1 MSTPPGHGQP
11 HDGAP
16 LEPVRV
22 IRPRRTDALAELMR
36 EFREYQRDTGGEH
49 PPGPPD
55 GSVEDA
61 ATEELPTAPA
71 GSPTPR
77 GSASWGSTP
86 RGSTPW
92 GPAPRGPAPRR
103 APVLEQ
109 DAAGRSLRGAAV
121 AVAVASAAL
130 LGFGCALLLP
140 ARGEAAGAA
149 AAPPRPS
156 ASAAAT
162 PTRAATPIAT
172 ATGTAPAD
180 PDGAGTLREG
190 DSGPDVTEL
199 QERLLRVPDVY
210 RDGSAD
216 GRYDG
221 ELRAAVARFQLWYGI
236 SGDEAGVY
244 GDDTRRALES
254 RTTVDGG

>member
-1 MSTPPGHGQP
+1 MSTPPGHQQP
-11 HDGAP
+11 YGGAP

-36 EFREYQRDTGGEH
+36 EFREYQRDTGGGED
-49 PPGPPD
+49 PPGPSV

-61 ATEELPTAPA
+61 ATEELPAAPA
-71 GSPTPR
+71 GSSAPR
-77 GSASWGSTP
+77 GP
-86 RGSTPW
+86 V
-92 GPAPRGPAPRR
+92 PRGPAPRR
-103 APVLEQ
+103 AP

-121 AVAVASAAL
+121 AVAVAAAAL

-156 ASAAAT
+156 ASAGATPTQAAT
-162 PTRAATPIAT
+162 PTATPS
-172 ATGTAPAD
+172 AD
-180 PDGAGTLREG
+180 PDGPGTLREG

-210 RDGSAD
+210 RDGSTG

-236 SGDEAGVY
+236 SGDETGVY

-254 RTTVDGG
+254 RTTVDRG

>member
-1 MSTPPGHGQP
+1 MSTPPGHRQP
-11 HDGAP
+11 YGGAP

-36 EFREYQRDTGGEH
+36 EFREYQRDTGGGEG
-49 PPGPPD
+49 PPGPPV

-61 ATEELPTAPA
+61 PTEELPAAPA
-71 GSPTPR
+71 GSSAPR
-77 GSASWGSTP
+77 GP
-86 RGSTPW
+86 V
-92 GPAPRGPAPRR
+92 PRGPAPRR
-103 APVLEQ
+103 APVRGP

-121 AVAVASAAL
+121 AVAVAVAAL

-149 AAPPRPS
+149 AAPPPPS
-156 ASAAAT
+156 ASAATTPIQAPT
-162 PTRAATPIAT
+162 PTTTP
-172 ATGTAPAD
+172 PAD
-180 PDGAGTLREG
+180 PDGPGTLREG

-210 RDGSAD
+210 RDGSTG

-236 SGDEAGVY
+236 SGDETGVY
-244 GDDTRRALES
+244 GDDTRRALEF

>member
-1 MSTPPGHGQP
+1 MPTPPGHQQP
-11 HDGAP
+11 HGGAP

-36 EFREYQRDTGGEH
+36 EFREYQRDAGGGED
-49 PPGPPD
+49 PPGPPV
-55 GSVEDA
+55 GSVEGA
-61 ATEELPTAPA
+61 ATEELPAAPA
-71 GSPTPR
+71 GS
-77 GSASWGSTP
+77 STP
-86 RGSTPW
+86 G
-92 GPAPRGPAPRR
+92 GPVPRGPAPRR
-103 APVLEQ
+103 APVRTP

-121 AVAVASAAL
+121 AVAVAAAAL

-149 AAPPRPS
+149 VAPPPPS
-156 ASAAAT
+156 ASVATTPIQAAT
-162 PTRAATPIAT
+162 PTATPS
-172 ATGTAPAD
+172 AD
-180 PDGAGTLREG
+180 PDGPGTLREG

-210 RDGSAD
+210 RDGSTG

-236 SGDEAGVY
+236 SGDETGVY

-254 RTTVDGG
+254 RTTADDG

>member
-1 MSTPPGHGQP
+1 MSTPPGHQQP
-11 HDGAP
+11 HGGAP

-36 EFREYQRDTGGEH
+36 EFREYQRDTGGDED
-49 PPGPPD
+49 PPGPPV

-61 ATEELPTAPA
+61 ATEELPAAPA
-71 GSPTPR
+71 GSSAPR
-77 GSASWGSTP
+77 GP
-86 RGSTPW
+86 V
-92 GPAPRGPAPRR
+92 PRGPAPRR
-103 APVLEQ
+103 APVRAP

-121 AVAVASAAL
+121 AVAVAAAAL

-162 PTRAATPIAT
+162 PTQAETPTATPS
-172 ATGTAPAD
+172 AD
-180 PDGAGTLREG
+180 PDGPGTLREG

-199 QERLLRVPDVY
+199 QERLLHVPDVY
-210 RDGSAD
+210 RDGSTG

-236 SGDEAGVY
+236 SGDETGVY

-254 RTTVDGG
+254 RTTADGG

>member
-11 HDGAP
+11 HGGAP

-36 EFREYQRDTGGEH
+36 EFREYQRDTGGEN

-61 ATEELPTAPA
+61 ATEELPAAPA
-71 GSPTPR
+71 GSSAPR
-77 GSASWGSTP
+77 
-86 RGSTPW
+86 
-92 GPAPRGPAPRR
+92 GPAPRGPARRR
-103 APVLEQ
+103 APVREP

-156 ASAAAT
+156 ASAAT
-162 PTRAATPIAT
+162 PTRAATPT
-172 ATGTAPAD
+172 DSGTAPAD
-180 PDGAGTLREG
+180 PDGPGTLREG
-190 DSGPDVTEL
+190 DSGPEVTEL

-221 ELRAAVARFQLWYGI
+221 ELKAAVARFQLWYGI
-236 SGDEAGVY
+236 SGDETGVY

>member
-1 MSTPPGHGQP
+1 MSTPPGHQQSYG
-11 HDGAP
+11 GAP

-36 EFREYQRDTGGEH
+36 EFREYQRDTGGGED
-49 PPGPPD
+49 PPGPPA
-55 GSVEDA
+55 GSAEDA
-61 ATEELPTAPA
+61 ATEELPAAPA
-71 GSPTPR
+71 ES
-77 GSASWGSTP
+77 STP
-86 RGSTPW
+86 RGPV
-92 GPAPRGPAPRR
+92 PRGPAPRR
-103 APVLEQ
+103 APVRDP
-109 DAAGRSLRGAAV
+109 DAAGRSLHGAAV
-121 AVAVASAAL
+121 AVAVAAAAL

-156 ASAAAT
+156 ASAAT
-162 PTRAATPIAT
+162 TTIQAATPIAT
-172 ATGTAPAD
+172 PSTD
-180 PDGAGTLREG
+180 PDGLGTLREG
-190 DSGPDVTEL
+190 DSGPGVTEL

-210 RDGSAD
+210 RDGSTG

-236 SGDEAGVY
+236 SGDATGVY

>member
-1 MSTPPGHGQP
+1 MSTPPGHQQP
-11 HDGAP
+11 HGGAP

-36 EFREYQRDTGGEH
+36 EFREYQRDTGGED
-49 PPGPPD
+49 PPGPPV

-61 ATEELPTAPA
+61 ATEELPAAPA
-71 GSPTPR
+71 GSSAAR
-77 GSASWGSTP
+77 GTV
-86 RGSTPW
+86 
-92 GPAPRGPAPRR
+92 PRGPAPRR
-103 APVLEQ
+103 APVRAP

-121 AVAVASAAL
+121 AVAMVAAAL

-149 AAPPRPS
+149 VAPPPS
-156 ASAAAT
+156 ASAATTPIQAAT
-162 PTRAATPIAT
+162 PTATPS
-172 ATGTAPAD
+172 AD
-180 PDGAGTLREG
+180 PDGPGTLREG

-210 RDGSAD
+210 RDGSTG

-236 SGDEAGVY
+236 SGDETGVY

-254 RTTVDGG
+254 RATVDGG

>member
-1 MSTPPGHGQP
+1 MSTPPGHRQP
-11 HDGAP
+11 YGGAP

-36 EFREYQRDTGGEH
+36 EFREYQRDTGGGEG
-49 PPGPPD
+49 PPGPPV

-61 ATEELPTAPA
+61 PTEELPAAPA
-71 GSPTPR
+71 GSSSPR
-77 GSASWGSTP
+77 GP
-86 RGSTPW
+86 V
-92 GPAPRGPAPRR
+92 PRGPAPRR
-103 APVLEQ
+103 APVRGP

-121 AVAVASAAL
+121 AVAVAAAAL

-149 AAPPRPS
+149 AAPPPPS
-156 ASAAAT
+156 ASAATT
-162 PTRAATPIAT
+162 PTRAATPT
-172 ATGTAPAD
+172 ATPSAD
-180 PDGAGTLREG
+180 PDGPGTLREG

-210 RDGSAD
+210 RDGSTG

-236 SGDEAGVY
+236 SGDETGVY